1 MEPRYLNRRF
11 ACCDSTTC
19 QRVPSRSSRLP
30 RKSTP
35 YCYTCSVLDLHR
47 PDIRQLQQTGKFVA
61 GAVTEYHFLETLYVN
76 MQALHAE
83 EAVDIHDILSNLPFL
98 RTLRFWESSLLANR
112 QRQMKKPHVLVTL
125 ELVNCFY
132 IIFRILARLHLA
144 DDGVECN
151 ATNRIE
157 ISLPRCSLDTCQL
170 DGVSMVPNLDNPD
183 EGRDR
188 FITLVN
194 LQQGSKCPHLYN
206 EFWFHTKAAGRAQL
220 QRLQSVETKD
230 LDMPSPSPLA
240 WSQYTIYTVPFR
252 KDDWRKVIKYGYI
265 DLTCASV
272 RKFTFNSS
280 PSVIFR
286 KYKPCK
292 LDRIR

>member
-1 MEPRYLNRRF
+1 MQCNESHRDQPTSVLTRYLPTGR
-11 ACCDSTTC
+11 CKHG
-19 QRVPSRSSRLP
+19 PS
-30 RKSTP
+30 
-35 YCYTCSVLDLHR
+35 
-47 PDIRQLQQTGKFVA
+47 
-61 GAVTEYHFLETLYVN
+61 
-76 MQALHAE
+76 
-83 EAVDIHDILSNLPFL
+83 
-98 RTLRFWESSLLANR
+98 
-112 QRQMKKPHVLVTL
+112 
-125 ELVNCFY
+125 
-132 IIFRILARLHLA
+132 
-144 DDGVECN
+144 
-151 ATNRIE
+151 
-157 ISLPRCSLDTCQL
+157 
-170 DGVSMVPNLDNPD
+170 LDNPD

-292 LDRIR
+292 LNRITLI

>member
-61 GAVTEYHFLETLYVN
+61 GAVTEYHFLKTLYVN

-112 QRQMKKPHVLVTL
+112 QQQIKKPHVLVTL

-132 IIFRILARLHLA
+132 IIFRILARL
-144 DDGVECN
+144 
-151 ATNRIE
+151 
-157 ISLPRCSLDTCQL
+157 S
-170 DGVSMVPNLDNPD
+170 
-183 EGRDR
+183 
-188 FITLVN
+188 
-194 LQQGSKCPHLYN
+194 
-206 EFWFHTKAAGRAQL
+206 
-220 QRLQSVETKD
+220 
-230 LDMPSPSPLA
+230 
-240 WSQYTIYTVPFR
+240 TIYTLPTMVLNAMQR
-252 KDDWRKVIKYGYI
+252 I
-265 DLTCASV
+265 ASRSAYLGAHSILANWTV
-272 RKFTFNSS
+272 
-280 PSVIFR
+280 
-286 KYKPCK
+286 
-292 LDRIR
+292 